1 MGSSQGAW
9 HQGPLNVLC
18 HDDDDDDDDDDDEQG
33 GPGTKRPIK
42 SLRLLP

>member
-18 HDDDDDDDDDDDEQG
+18 HGDDDDDDGDDDDDDGEQG
-33 GPGTKRPIK
+33 GPGSKVH
-42 SLRLLP
+42 